1 MHDLHIDL
9 ETYSS
14 ISIRDAG
21 LWKYLLSPD
30 FEILLFAYSVDD
42 NPVQIIDLA
51 QGEVVPEWIVSA
63 LHDPAYIKHAHNAA
77 FEYGCL
83 SRYFGQMEP
92 SHWRCSMFHA
102 LYCGYTASLESVGKA
117 LGLPEDKQK
126 LNTGKALIRYF
137 CTPCKPT
144 KSNGGRT
151 RNLPQHDM
159 EKWNLFKEYCLQD
172 VVAEKDIENRLSS
185 FPVPDFVQ
193 KQWET
198 DLRINS
204 RGVSVDMPFVNGAL
218 VIGDTVKSELTTEA
232 TAITQL
238 NNPNSVKQLA
248 EWLDSR
254 VDMDVTSVN
263 KAVVADLMSEDNTPE
278 VQRMLEIRQ
287 ELGKTS
293 TKKYDAIKTCVCAD
307 SRVRGL
313 LQFYGANR
321 TGRWAGRLVQVQNLP
336 RSRYA
341 DHIMTFVMMV
351 LLFATFTWRS

>member
-117 LGLPEDKQK
+117 L
-126 LNTGKALIRYF
+126 
-137 CTPCKPT
+137 
-144 KSNGGRT
+144 
-151 RNLPQHDM
+151 
-159 EKWNLFKEYCLQD
+159 
-172 VVAEKDIENRLSS
+172 
-185 FPVPDFVQ
+185 
-193 KQWET
+193 
-198 DLRINS
+198 
-204 RGVSVDMPFVNGAL
+204 
-218 VIGDTVKSELTTEA
+218 
-232 TAITQL
+232 
-238 NNPNSVKQLA
+238 
-248 EWLDSR
+248 
-254 VDMDVTSVN
+254 
-263 KAVVADLMSEDNTPE
+263 
-278 VQRMLEIRQ
+278 
-287 ELGKTS
+287 
-293 TKKYDAIKTCVCAD
+293 
-307 SRVRGL
+307 
-313 LQFYGANR
+313 
-321 TGRWAGRLVQVQNLP
+321 
-336 RSRYA
+336 
-341 DHIMTFVMMV
+341 
-351 LLFATFTWRS
+351 